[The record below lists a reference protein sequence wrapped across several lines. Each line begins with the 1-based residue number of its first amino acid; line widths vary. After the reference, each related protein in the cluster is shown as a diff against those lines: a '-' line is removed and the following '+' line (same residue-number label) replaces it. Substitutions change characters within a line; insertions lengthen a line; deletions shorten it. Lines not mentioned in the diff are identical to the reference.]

1 MQESHLRSKIQQYRR
16 HALMLG
22 LCLCLLWSFSIYRFE
37 NAAFEKRA
45 ATVIELEQKRANAL
59 AQSVV
64 ADLQRSLRNMQGIP
78 YVLANQALVLE
89 GVRSAVQVS
98 IDQEPPEKRKLRI
111 RQQNAK
117 DPWRQINQALY
128 NARNHLSFDFAYV
141 LDRNGDCLAAS
152 DFQSAESLIGNNYSE
167 RHYFKA
173 ALNGESGYQFALGK
187 TSRTPGLY
195 FSAPVFDG
203 ERIVAV
209 MVAKIDIARLA
220 QHIDLSG
227 IFLIDE
233 NGVVIL
239 AQDGQQVMKANQAS
253 RVFDLP
259 PEKRKSLYGRDEFS
273 LLDVK
278 AWHDP
283 RFPSLKQIGNQQT
296 PSVLGRFQLSEKP
309 LEVMSA
315 LSLSEIDVLESEK
328 DRTLMI
334 STVAGCCVIIIVAFI
349 LLYFLESN
357 VTKQVLQTQRRK
369 LSEAQNLAS
378 MGSWSL
384 DPERGLFSFSDAA
397 RRLLSIHCVDGD
409 LTTSNFLERVHSLDR
424 ESVEQ
429 ALRRAIEQQHDLH
442 IGFRLVEPLGDVRF
456 FVADARN
463 SIEPATGEHS
473 LEGTVRDVT
482 EYQTLLN
489 ALESSEAHLR
499 KVINACL
506 IGIVQGRQDGRLYGA
521 NEAFLKLSGFSA
533 ELVEQQLLSWADLT
547 PEIYRERDQE
557 ALASLQLDHVA
568 SSYEKE
574 LICADGRVIPVL
586 VGIAM
591 VDVQERDW
599 VAFVL
604 DLSERN
610 RVQRLQSE
618 FIAIVSH
625 ELRTPLTSIRG
636 SLSLLENGVMGALP
650 EKALQMISVAHRNSK
665 RLSNLVNDILDMEK
679 LSTGKMKLSMR
690 VLDLVNLLP
699 QVLEANAAYAQS
711 CYISFEL
718 ELEKDGAFI
727 WGDEERLHQVLG
739 NLLSNAVK
747 FSEPHQKVVLRLMG
761 DEAHWHIHVIDHGP
775 GIPSDFQAVMF
786 DSFAQADNSDTRQKQ
801 GSGLGLKITKSM
813 VELMEGKIGFT
824 SSVQAGTDFWISFER
839 IDPSAQFEN
848 LSAEA
853 ESIS

>member
-1 MQESHLRSKIQQYRR
+1 M
-16 HALMLG
+16 
-22 LCLCLLWSFSIYRFE
+22 CLLWSASIYRFE
-37 NAAFEKRA
+37 NAAFERRA
-45 ATVIELEQKRANAL
+45 ASVIELEQKRANAV

-78 YVLANQALVLE
+78 YVLANQALLLD
-89 GVRSAVQVS
+89 GVRGAAQVP
-98 IDQEPPEKRKLRI
+98 IDQETPDKRKLRI
-111 RQQNAK
+111 RQQNAQE
-117 DPWRQINQALY
+117 PWRRLNLALY
-128 NARNHLSFDFAYV
+128 NARNHLNFDFAYV

-152 DFQSAESLIGNNYSE
+152 DFQSSESLIGNNYSE

-209 MVAKIDIARLA
+209 TVAKIDIARLA
-220 QHIDLSG
+220 QDIDLSG

-239 AQDGQQVMKANQAS
+239 AQDGRQVMKANQAS

-273 LLDVK
+273 LLDIK
-278 AWHDP
+278 PWHDS
-283 RFPSLKQIGNQQT
+283 RFPVLKQIDGESK
-296 PSVLGRFQLSEKP
+296 PSVLGRFQLNEKP

-315 LSLSEIDVLESEK
+315 LALPEIDVLESEK
-328 DRTLMI
+328 NRTLLI
-334 STVAGCCVIIIVAFI
+334 SGVAGCGVITIIAFI

-369 LSEAQNLAS
+369 LSEAQSLAS

-384 DPERGLFSFSDAA
+384 DLDRGLLSCSDAA
-397 RRLLSIHCVDGD
+397 RRLLSIQCEDAE
-409 LTTSNFLERVHSLDR
+409 LALSNFLHRVHSLDR
-424 ESVEQ
+424 EKVEQ
-429 ALRRAIEQQHDLH
+429 ALQRSSDEQQDLH
-442 IGFRLVEPLGDVRF
+442 IGFRLLEPDGNIRF
-456 FVADARN
+456 MVADARCAV
-463 SIEPATGEHS
+463 ERATDERS

-482 EYQTLLN
+482 EYQSLVN

-521 NEAFLKLSGFSA
+521 NDAFLKLSGFSA
-533 ELVEQQLLSWADLT
+533 AQLEQQLLSWEDLT
-547 PEIYRERDQE
+547 PETYRKRDQE
-557 ALASLQLDHVA
+557 VLASLQLDHIA

-574 LICADGRVIPVL
+574 LICGDGRVIPVL

-591 VDVQERDW
+591 VDAEEHDW

-636 SLSLLENGVMGALP
+636 SLSLLENGVMGGLP

-690 VLDLVNLLP
+690 ALDLVNLLP

-711 CYISFEL
+711 CQIGL
-718 ELEKDGAFI
+718 ELEVGQECAFI

-747 FSEPHQKVVLRLMG
+747 FSVPEQTVVLKLV
-761 DEAHWHIHVIDHGP
+761 DDQDHWHIHVIDRGP
-775 GIPSDFQAVMF
+775 GIPPDFQAIMF

-813 VELMEGKIGFT
+813 VELMEGKIAFT
-824 SSVQAGTDFWISFER
+824 SSVQSGTDFWISFEKL
-839 IDPSAQFEN
+839 DPSTQLVTSPN
-848 LSAEA
+848 VA